1 MDSYLDMAQK
11 KYSAF
16 DHASHNLKA
25 HNYIKESSE
34 FPDWEITTAFYTSL
48 KFFEGSLFPE
58 TYLKPGKEDEGDSKE
73 FKSYNEYKQ
82 AFHRFC
88 QGTPHD
94 IMKRFIQ
101 YNTREDIWRSYSD
114 LYDICHN
121 SRYKNYQIEEQDL
134 EMARESLEMIKNF
147 CNDNLKS

>member
-1 MDSYLDMAQK
+1 MSQK

-25 HNYIKESSE
+25 HNYIKKSSE

-58 TYLKPGKEDEGDSKE
+58 TYLRPGKENEADYKE
-73 FKSYNEYKQ
+73 FKTYNEYKQ
-82 AFHRFC
+82 TYHRFC

-94 IMKRFIQ
+94 IMRRFVQ
-101 YNTREDIWRSYSD
+101 FNTTDEIWRSYSD

-121 SRYKNYQIEEQDL
+121 SRYKNYQIERLDL
-134 EMARESLEMIKNF
+134 DIARQSLDAIKAY
-147 CNDNLKS
+147 CIDNLKS